1 MTTSDFNNEF
11 INVHF
16 DEILLKYNNP
26 LINSNEMYLKYKQNY
41 LSKSRDNFKIYTE
54 LNDQLNQINSLH
66 LKTNTNK
73 IEYKYINKSQRFEIK
88 SNIKKLLINQRI
100 LLSHF
105 LHYINSLNNNK
116 TFILEQSFESD
127 FDKRSIKS
135 KGKSKGKFN
144 LFKKL
149 LK

>member
-66 LKTNTNK
+66 LKTNTN
-73 IEYKYINKSQRFEIK
+73 
-88 SNIKKLLINQRI
+88 IKKLLINQRI